1 METDCNTG
9 QLEFQGLGKRGVVG
23 KFDGGNIT
31 SDSGGLLLREVD
43 ERLGIS
49 KRFAAC
55 FSDYRDQKSIE
66 HGVEALVRQRI
77 YGIALG
83 YEDLNDH
90 DDLRSDLLLVYHSYG
105 NSMHPLTMVLFLL
118 YA

>member
-1 METDCNTG
+1 MKTECNTR
-9 QLEFQGLGKRGVVG
+9 QLEFQGVGRRGVVG

-49 KRFAAC
+49 KRFAEC
-55 FSDYRDQKSIE
+55 FTDYRDEKSIE
-66 HGVEALVRQRI
+66 HEVEALVRQRI

-83 YEDLNDH
+83 YEERKT
-90 DDLRSDLLLVYHSYG
+90 LRVQSG
-105 NSMHPLTMVLFLL
+105 EIRGIGGKRWQGRAP
-118 YA
+118 